1 MNARRSDTKERIQQ
15 VALELFAERGYEKT
29 SLREVAERLQIT
41 RPALYYH
48 FSTKEDI
55 LTGVIEDLNDSI
67 DEIVAWANAQ
77 PRTEQAVTEIM
88 QRIAMLLNDR
98 WRPLLRFARVNQAVM
113 SRLPAGERM
122 HHRMM
127 AVLSVLSV
135 PGTDPVR
142 QFEARLAVIALI
154 LGSVPFV
161 IGLDLPE
168 EERMTTALTV
178 AAKLVSGR

>member
-1 MNARRSDTKERIQQ
+1 MNGSAVPGQTERPGG
-15 VALELFAERGYEKT
+15 AE
-29 SLREVAERLQIT
+29 
-41 RPALYYH
+41 
-48 FSTKEDI
+48 
-55 LTGVIEDLNDSI
+55 
-67 DEIVAWANAQ
+67 
-77 PRTEQAVTEIM
+77 PRAEQAVTEIM

-178 AAKLVSGR
+178 AAKPASGRWREPATGVTPGRRKE